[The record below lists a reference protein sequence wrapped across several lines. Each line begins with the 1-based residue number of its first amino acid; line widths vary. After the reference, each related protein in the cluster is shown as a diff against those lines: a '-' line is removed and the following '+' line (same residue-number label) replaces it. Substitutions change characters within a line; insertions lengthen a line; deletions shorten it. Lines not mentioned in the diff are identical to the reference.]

1 MCAGYLSKVSEED
14 KKATLQTRQICWII
28 YQANADPKK
37 AVKSIDDFWQ
47 IGDKVNVKPKRQ
59 TKAEKEKI
67 QRTLDRINQVSNG

>member
-1 MCAGYLSKVSEED
+1 MCAGYLSKAAEDD
-14 KKATLQTRQICWII
+14 KKQTLHTRQICWII

-47 IGDKVNVKPKRQ
+47 IGDKPKPKVKRQ

-67 QRTLDRINQVSNG
+67 QRTLDRINQINNG